1 MATLTKTGIADNNP
15 ITPVMITELYDAFIG
30 TKAYDNININSGS
43 LRVRHDGKVSIGTT
57 STTHALNV
65 EGTISASAIIA
76 GTFTISS
83 SDGFQIAGLSFAGGN
98 VSASL
103 GSTGSFSLV
112 TFGSQLSG
120 SATTTA
126 SMGQLDVSNR
136 LSVGGDL
143 LLVGSLTSSKDISIN
158 GFPSVSASLAAAV
171 SGSGLGNHTATQ
183 DLDMDGNDIFDVQHI
198 SGSGNISGSLGKYL
212 RI

>member
-1 MATLTKTGIADNNP
+1 M
-15 ITPVMITELYDAFIG
+15 
-30 TKAYDNININSGS
+30 
-43 LRVRHDGKVSIGTT
+43 
-57 STTHALNV
+57 
-65 EGTISASAIIA
+65 
-76 GTFTISS
+76 
-83 SDGFQIAGLSFAGGN
+83 SFAGGN

-120 SATTTA
+120 SSTTTA

-183 DLDMDGNDIFDVQHI
+183 DLNMNNRSIKNLKNITASGDFFLDDGNF
-198 SGSGNISGSLGKYL
+198 SGSLFGTMSFG
-212 RI
+212 RIETGGGLAVSAPAKESGTDGHGQVQFRSCLLYTTPSPRDQRGARKPGSA